1 MDRGRRMEAVGSAA
15 QHDGVAA
22 LQAKRA
28 RIRRHIGAALVYDP
42 RRLRAASPP
51 ARSEEAIG
59 AHEVASTRPT
69 GSGSSRD
76 VLDALG
82 RSLRCGVGIE
92 REPVEESGA
101 KALRPGVG
109 EIERVGDKNSADRS
123 RKARAAAASAWFF
136 CSPRR
141 IGQSAR
147 RRARLGADRA
157 HCGADVRFGLADLNG
172 GGHGPFPKSRPRI
185 PGGPSEG
192 HSFRLRRPR
201 SLLTPSAGRP
211 CRIAGSSPDGRRRS
225 GRYNRGP
232 RRKPHR
238 GRCELRRACPAG

>member
-1 MDRGRRMEAVGSAA
+1 MTPTTPS
-15 QHDGVAA
+15 GVAT
-22 LQAKRA
+22 RS
-28 RIRRHIGAALVYDP
+28 IRRPLG
-42 RRLRAASPP
+42 RTK
-51 ARSEEAIG
+51 
-59 AHEVASTRPT
+59 VASTRPT
-69 GSGSSRD
+69 GSGSRATSSTPLAIASMRVGSSASRS
-76 VLDALG
+76 
-82 RSLRCGVGIE
+82 R
-92 REPVEESGA
+92 
-101 KALRPGVG
+101 KAGLRPFAPASARSSALATR
-109 EIERVGDKNSADRS
+109 ISADRS

-136 CSPRR
+136 CLARR

-238 GRCELRRACPAG
+238 GRCESRRACPAG